1 MRSTVDV
8 SPSAGPQGCGA
19 PQRRAPEGV
28 VVGGVVV
35 VVVGSGGTGKV
46 CVLRGLGGGEGEGGA
61 MGADAAEP
69 AEYAAAVAF
78 FALAYVCGLAGFR
91 AIGWPAKDVGEAASM
106 IGGFVHCTGALGEGL
121 RARACPMCAQQRE
134 RETETDRQTD
144 RQTNRVSAPAKR
156 ADC

>member
-1 MRSTVDV
+1 
-8 SPSAGPQGCGA
+8 
-19 PQRRAPEGV
+19 
-28 VVGGVVV
+28 
-35 VVVGSGGTGKV
+35 
-46 CVLRGLGGGEGEGGA
+46 

-121 RARACPMCAQQRE
+121 RARACPVCAQE
-134 RETETDRQTD
+134 RETDRQTH
-144 RQTNRVSAPAKR
+144 RQTDKQSQRARKTRRLLTPRRAPTLPAPAARGAARSSLLSAR
-156 ADC
+156 ARDAARDAGDARDAATGR